1 MCPQGLRAPPALNLS
16 FRVKLLW
23 AAACLPGDS
32 EVLSAWLGLG
42 LSIQAVGLPQ
52 PSGHGHW
59 HIAFRSQSP
68 GEVAP
73 SGLGCGGQTHSVG
86 TISQMPASA
95 LPLGCL
101 GLKEIQ
107 EPLVN
112 LCTRL

>member
-1 MCPQGLRAPPALNLS
+1 MAGARTLHPGGRLASAQWPRHPQG
-16 FRVKLLW
+16 
-23 AAACLPGDS
+23 
-32 EVLSAWLGLG
+32 
-42 LSIQAVGLPQ
+42 
-52 PSGHGHW
+52 